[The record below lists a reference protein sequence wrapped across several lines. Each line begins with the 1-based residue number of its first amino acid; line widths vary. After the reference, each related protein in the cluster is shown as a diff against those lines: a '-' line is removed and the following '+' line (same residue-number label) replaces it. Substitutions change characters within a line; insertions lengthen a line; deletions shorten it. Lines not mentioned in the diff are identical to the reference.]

1 MKHFAALLALG
12 SLSLTTVSLHADSL
26 NVLGTAGNFAV
37 LGATTVTN
45 TGTTVLNGNL
55 GVAPGTS
62 ITGLSTVIISNGA
75 VHDNDAVA
83 RQAQIDALTAYNSLA
98 SLPFTH
104 DLTRQ
109 DLGGLT
115 LTPGVYFFSSSAQ
128 LTSALILD
136 FQGLSNQS
144 FVFQT
149 QSTLTT
155 SSGSSV
161 DLINQGTNDNV
172 YWQIGSSATLGTTT
186 SFVGTILADQSIT
199 LTTGATITCG
209 NALALNGAVTL
220 DTNVISTCGTSIP
233 TVPGPGT
240 TSPVPEPGTLPLLAT
255 GILAA
260 GGAIRRRFAA

>member
-1 MKHFAALLALG
+1 MKRFAALLALG
-12 SLSLTTVSLHADSL
+12 SLSLTAVSLHADSL
-26 NVLGTAGNFAV
+26 NVLGSAGNFAV

-45 TGTTVLNGNL
+45 TGATVLSGNL

-62 ITGLSTVIISNGA
+62 ITGLSTVIVSNGT
-75 VHDNDAVA
+75 VHDNNAVA
-83 RQAQIDALTAYNSLA
+83 RQAQTDTLTAYTSLA
-98 SLPFTH
+98 SLPFTD
-104 DLTRQ
+104 DLTGQ

-115 LTPGVYFFSSSAQ
+115 LTPGVYFFFSSAQ
-128 LTSALILD
+128 LTSALTLD

-144 FVFQT
+144 FVFQIG
-149 QSTLTT
+149 STLTT
-155 SSGSSV
+155 ASASMI
-161 DLINQGTNDNV
+161 DLINQGLNDSV
-172 YWQIGSSATLGTTT
+172 YFQVGSSATLGTTT

-209 NALALNGAVTL
+209 NALTLNGAVTL
-220 DTNVISTCGTSIP
+220 DTNVISTCGNSIP

-260 GGAIRRRFAA
+260 GGAIRRKFVA